1 MGILHMYRLLHCFAF
16 ISIILIKRIKKHS
29 IFSIY
34 LFRLKIRIYCECKHP
49 KRKDSNYKK
58 KSILSSS
65 TKSKDISSSP
75 TEEYYPRNASST
87 SGNGS
92 VINFT
97 ESKPKLI
104 EYSVTNIS
112 GNMQGSKEPSTS
124 KLDYLTV
131 ATTFKTMDHSLNY
144 QTKWNSPSFSEKAKI
159 NFVTTDIPKMI
170 KTIYNTA
177 FFSEHILTNSM
188 TLVTTDLP
196 LTEKN
201 LLLENNTNDNSSAK
215 TMHRLK
221 KAKVGDYWI
230 LIIVCILVVLTLLLS
245 ITSFAWFLR
254 LK

>member
-1 MGILHMYRLLHCFAF
+1 M
-16 ISIILIKRIKKHS
+16 
-29 IFSIY
+29 
-34 LFRLKIRIYCECKHP
+34 KIRIYCECKHP
-49 KRKDSNYKK
+49 ERKDSNYKK
-58 KSILSSS
+58 KRGLSYSS
-65 TKSKDISSSP
+65 NSKDIISSP
-75 TEEYYPRNASST
+75 TEGYYPRNASRNIYST
-87 SGNGS
+87 SGYGS

-97 ESKPKLI
+97 ESKPKSI
-104 EYSVTNIS
+104 EYPVTNIS
-112 GNMQGSKEPSTS
+112 GTMQGSKEPSTS

-131 ATTFKTMDHSLNY
+131 ATTYKIMDHSLNY

-170 KTIYNTA
+170 KTIYNPA
-177 FFSEHILTNSM
+177 VFSEHILTNIM
-188 TLVTTDLP
+188 TFVTTDLP

-221 KAKVGDYWI
+221 KAKVGEYWI